1 MVSKERQKKL
11 DYVKAIHNDYTIVI
25 AKHPRF
31 EWVNHSESKFIYF
44 LYITKSQKCFVDK
57 NTAHVGEFNILCFQN
72 FYSSFIS
79 LMKVIVPIL
88 AEYILDND
96 ELFKIIMLCEEL
108 EDPDEEPLHEKDS
121 DE

>member
-31 EWVNHSESKFIYF
+31 DWINHSESKFIYF

-57 NTAHVGEFNILCFQN
+57 NTAHVGEYNILCFQN
-72 FYSSFIS
+72 LYSSFIS

-96 ELFKIIMLCEEL
+96 ELFKIIMLCEGL
-108 EDPDEEPLHEKDS
+108 EEPEEDS
-121 DE
+121 LQEDNGE

>member
-11 DYVKAIHNDYTIVI
+11 NYVKVIHDDYTIVI
-25 AKHPRF
+25 AKQPRF
-31 EWVNHSESKFIYF
+31 EWVNHSESKYIYF

-57 NTAHVGEFNILCFQN
+57 STAHVGEYNILCFQN

-88 AEYILDND
+88 AEYILDN
-96 ELFKIIMLCEEL
+96 EKLFKVIMLCEEL
-108 EDPDEEPLHEKDS
+108 EDSEEDLPQDDKCE
-121 DE
+121 